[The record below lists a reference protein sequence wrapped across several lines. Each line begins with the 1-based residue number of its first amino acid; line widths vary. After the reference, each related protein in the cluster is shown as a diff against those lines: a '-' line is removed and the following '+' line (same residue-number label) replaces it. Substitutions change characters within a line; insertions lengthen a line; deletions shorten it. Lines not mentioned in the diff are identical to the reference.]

1 MPEHKHLPQHDEPA
15 HLTSSAPV
23 PAAPT
28 LSSGPVA
35 PVVGRAFGG
44 VADALGGSAVVA
56 DTAAA
61 LRRRRG
67 QGQALPADVATR
79 FGEQFGADFSGV
91 RVHTDGEASRIARS
105 VQATAFT
112 HGRDIYFSQGTYSPA
127 SASGQHLLAH
137 ELTHVVQQQTAR
149 SSAGGAPVIGKANDP
164 AEHEAE
170 RVAGQVVGALRR
182 SAAVTGPRPV
192 VESAGNVQRL
202 FGLKKAFSEIKTL
215 GKDIAGMA
223 KEGAEAIKDAAVKAK
238 DKIVSTKDAIVK
250 AAEDAARNRDATKRI
265 KELVGGEAPA
275 SPQEAATRMV
285 ELRTILTSMTPDGRA
300 KIANDRSL
308 MAKAQAYV
316 GPHEFMTLVAA
327 VGMSYKPPAPKGKKG
342 KKGAAAPAPAVKHMS
357 GAEADSFIQAQ
368 MAKVVHLKK
377 FIATAVESGKKAEG
391 FVAVVGQEDWE
402 AIYGQQYDK
411 DEVGTDDELT
421 TNAFIANT
429 HSDRPA
435 IIHHERG
442 TRSTAIHESMHRYSV
457 LNVLN
462 TFGFRLNEGMTEY
475 FTRKITDKD
484 GNPTNGNAL
493 RSNRDNYQGNFDFV
507 RSLLPMLGRDLVTQ
521 ESKLAQV
528 YFEGKTD
535 LLKATFETKC
545 KAARLTDPEIAQ
557 RWTEFNAAVKS
568 GSWGDAV
575 AKLPPPARPPNKPLP
590 IPPRKAP
597 AKPLPPVPTRSGAGS

>member
-1 MPEHKHLPQHDEPA
+1 MPQHKHLPQHDEPA
-15 HLTSSAPV
+15 PLTSSAPV
-23 PAAPT
+23 AAAPT
-28 LSSGPVA
+28 LSSGPAA

-44 VADALGGSAVVA
+44 VTDALGGSPVVA

-67 QGQALPADVATR
+67 QGRALPSDVASR

-91 RVHTDGEASRIARS
+91 RVHTDGEASQIARS

-112 HGRDIYFSQGTYSPA
+112 HGRDIYFSEGTYSPA
-127 SASGQHLLAH
+127 SAAGQHLLAH
-137 ELTHVVQQQTAR
+137 ELTHVVQQQHAR
-149 SSAGGAPVIGKANDP
+149 PSSPGAPVIGRANDP

-182 SAAVTGPRPV
+182 SAAIVGPRPT
-192 VESAGNVQRL
+192 EKPYDIQRL
-202 FGLKKAFSEIKTL
+202 FGIKKAFGEIKNL

-223 KEGAEAIKDAAVKAK
+223 KEGAEAVKDAAVKAK
-238 DKIVSTKDAIVK
+238 DKIVNTKDAIVK
-250 AAEDAARNRDATKRI
+250 AAADAARNRDATKRI
-265 KELVGGEAPA
+265 KELVAGEAPS

-285 ELRTILTSMTPDGRA
+285 ELRTLLTSMTPDGRA
-300 KIANDRSL
+300 KIANDRAL

-327 VGMSYKPPAPKGKKG
+327 VGMSYKPPAKKG
-342 KKGAAAPAPAVKHMS
+342 KKGAPAPAPTVKHMS
-357 GAEADSFIQAQ
+357 GAEADSFIQEN
-368 MAKVVHLKK
+368 MTKVVHLKR
-377 FIATAVESGKKAEG
+377 FIAAAVGAGKKAEG

-402 AIYGQQYDK
+402 AVYGQQYDK

-493 RSNRDNYQGNFDFV
+493 RSNRDNYQANFDFV
-507 RSLLPMLGRDLVTQ
+507 RSLLPMFGRDLVTQ
-521 ESKLAQV
+521 ESKLAEI

-535 LLKATFETKC
+535 LIKKIFEGRC
-545 KAARLTDPEIAQ
+545 KSARLTDPEISQ
-557 RWTEFNAAVKS
+557 RWSEFNAAIKS

-575 AKLPPPARPPNKPLP
+575 AKLPPPPRPPNKPLP
-590 IPPRKAP
+590 VPPRKAP
-597 AKPLPPVPTRSGAGS
+597 SKPLPPVPTRSGVGS